1 MQSLESPYLQSL
13 AEGLPQLALSSK
25 APSTTLKYSRAF
37 DRWKRWASRFPEVQ
51 AFPASPLG
59 ISLYLNDLRKES
71 GSKSAMEAAVYGLKW
86 VHEMAG
92 LDNPTDHPLVRSV
105 LEGAHRQLGKP
116 INKKEPVTVEML
128 QKLVEQFG
136 GSGASLSDIRSL
148 ALCLLAFSGFLRYD
162 EIVRCRFSDI
172 KFCED
177 YMELFIASSKTD
189 KLRNGE
195 TLVIAKTRNPT
206 CPVSMLK
213 RYIVMTKEPANAPN
227 WLFRPINAKQQS
239 LREGRLSYTRVR
251 ELVLSMLKHVV
262 EDVSGL
268 GCTAYAQVA
277 LLQQQMQEF
286 RTDIS
291 RDMDAG
297 SLRQLRMVTSKI
309 PWRLD
314 CKCHKSWVCNLS
326 YILLCYLQA
335 FIWGPV
341 LGSLHFGPF
350 SDILRCC
357 ASDTRWQSK
366 TMHKACVHG
375 EVS

>member
-1 MQSLESPYLQSL
+1 M
-13 AEGLPQLALSSK
+13 
-25 APSTTLKYSRAF
+25 
-37 DRWKRWASRFPEVQ
+37 
-51 AFPASPLG
+51 
-59 ISLYLNDLRKES
+59 
-71 GSKSAMEAAVYGLKW
+71 YGLKW

-105 LEGAHRQLGKP
+105 LEGARRQLGKP

-128 QKLVEQFG
+128 QKLVQQFG

-172 KFCED
+172 KFYED

-206 CPVSMLK
+206 CPVSMLN
-213 RYIVMTKEPANAPN
+213 RYIVMAKEPANAPN

-262 EDVSGL
+262 EDVSGF
-268 GCTAYAQVA
+268 GV
-277 LLQQQMQEF
+277 
-286 RTDIS
+286 
-291 RDMDAG
+291 
-297 SLRQLRMVTSKI
+297 
-309 PWRLD
+309 
-314 CKCHKSWVCNLS
+314 H
-326 YILLCYLQA
+326 
-335 FIWGPV
+335 
-341 LGSLHFGPF
+341 SLHSGGATAAANAGV
-350 SDILRCC
+350 SDRHFKRHGRWKSETAKDGYIKDSLE
-357 ASDTRWQSK
+357 TRLQ
-366 TMHKACVHG
+366 
-375 EVS
+375 VSQKLGL